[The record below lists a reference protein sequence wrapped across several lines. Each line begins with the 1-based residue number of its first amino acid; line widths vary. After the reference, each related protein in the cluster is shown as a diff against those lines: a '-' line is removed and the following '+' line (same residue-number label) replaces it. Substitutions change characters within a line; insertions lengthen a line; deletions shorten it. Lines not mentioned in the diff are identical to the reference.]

1 MPSLAA
7 ADSLL
12 RQALADVAPAA
23 QAEVRWRNEILLS
36 RAYGWLDPETRQR
49 PTQSDTLFDL
59 ASVTKLFATASFMQ
73 LVDEGRVALDQ
84 PVKTLLPEFDG
95 PRPIQPYED
104 PLRPGALIALEEAAG
119 VAEAGRVTFRHLLAH
134 KAGLPAWRP
143 IFQQAEVG
151 AALALALNT
160 PFAYPIGARVV
171 YSDIG
176 LILLGLAI
184 ERLTGQTLDAV
195 IAARVTGRLGLN
207 HTRYLP
213 TANRQSLDFAQD
225 RSPNSNIAP
234 TEFCQWRNRRIVG
247 EVHDENAW
255 RLGGVS
261 AHAGLFANAADVA
274 CFGQMFL
281 NDGRPVLKPETVGE
295 MTRPQAEHGTTRR
308 GLGFVLWS
316 TDPEASGNPFS
327 PRAFGHTGFTGTSL
341 WIDPERALVVAL
353 LTNRV
358 YHGRERGGIAQLR
371 VVFHRALVEAVDAP
385 ASAVTT

>member
-1 MPSLAA
+1 MFSL

-12 RQALADVAPAA
+12 RHALADVTPAA
-23 QAEVRWRNEILLS
+23 QAEVRWRNKILFS
-36 RAYGWLDPETRQR
+36 RAYGWLDPETYQS
-49 PTQSDTLFDL
+49 PTQPDTLFDL
-59 ASVTKLFATASFMQ
+59 ASVTKLFATVAFLQ

-104 PLRPGALIALEEAAG
+104 PLRPGAFIAVEEAEG
-119 VAEAGRVTFRHLLAH
+119 VVEAGRVTFRHLLAH
-134 KAGLPAWRP
+134 NAGLPAWRP
-143 IFQQAEVG
+143 LYQQPDAG
-151 AALALALNT
+151 AALALAVNM

-184 ERLTGQTLDAV
+184 ERLTDQTLEAV
-195 IAARVTGRLGLN
+195 ITTRVTGRLGLN
-207 HTRYLP
+207 HIRYLP
-213 TANRQSLDFAQD
+213 TDNRQS
-225 RSPNSNIAP
+225 SISNVAP

-261 AHAGLFANAADVA
+261 AHAGLFANASDVA
-274 CFGQMFL
+274 RFGQMFL
-281 NDGRPVLKPETVGE
+281 DEGNSLLKPETVGE
-295 MTRPQAEHGTTRR
+295 MTRLQAEHGTTRR
-308 GLGFVLWS
+308 GLGFALWS

-341 WIDPERALVVAL
+341 WIDPERALVVVL

-358 YHGRERGGIAQLR
+358 YHGRERAGIMPLR
-371 VVFHRALVEAVDAP
+371 VAFHRAVVEVVG
-385 ASAVTT
+385 ASASVMTT